1 MEPLSPELVLIC
13 PELRPHAP
21 YGPYV
26 PRRPKHVEPLGSG
39 VSARRDARPQ
49 LRLSALLVALVALAV
64 KVALQATVVVLGA
77 AAVVAVLFLLARW

>member
-1 MEPLSPELVLIC
+1 MEPLSPELVLVC

-26 PRRPKHVEPLGSG
+26 PRRPRHVEPLGTG
-39 VSARRDARPQ
+39 VASRRRGEPE
-49 LRLSALLVALVALAV
+49 LRLSLLLVALAALLAR
-64 KVALQATVVVLGA
+64 VALQATVVVLGV